1 MKRFF
6 LFLSLIFSV
15 CVYAQ
20 TDVVPKK
27 PSLAEGLVLDQ
38 TNTLT
43 PEQLAYAEREAACL
57 R

>member
-15 CVYAQ
+15 CGYAQ

-43 PEQLAYAEREAACL
+43 PEQLGNTEAKADRL
-57 R
+57 